1 MNSVTLLSVFTPS
14 PLLFTKDI
22 FLSIWLKRKA
32 CYLHSSDFM
41 HIRLVAQLSH
51 EGRWEE
57 WGEIWVTWWVNT
69 WWRRC
74 PWPRAR
80 SSFPEFS
87 ERLYQGDSYFS
98 PRSLGSQPP
107 FPSSQSSNKKV
118 ILFSYFWLK
127 VKKSPQMTL
136 PINSLFPISLVSFFH
151 VNVRGGRCYR
161 CVCAWVHEEKRK
173 KKRSTYLTLLN
184 TVTRITEMKK
194 KRRK

>member
-80 SSFPEFS
+80 SSFAEFS

-98 PRSLGSQPP
+98 PPSLGSQPP
-107 FPSSQSSNKKV
+107 FPSNQSSNKKV

-127 VKKSPQMTL
+127 VKKSPQMTF
-136 PINSLFPISLVSFFH
+136 PINSLFPISLVSFFLTWM
-151 VNVRGGRCYR
+151 
-161 CVCAWVHEEKRK
+161 CVEEG
-173 KKRSTYLTLLN
+173 
-184 TVTRITEMKK
+184 VIVVCV
-194 KRRK
+194 

>member
-151 VNVRGGRCYR
+151 VNVRGGRCDR
-161 CVCAWVHEEKRK
+161 CVCVWVHEEKRK
-173 KKRSTYLTLLN
+173 KKEIDLPPFTIFRLG
-184 TVTRITEMKK
+184 
-194 KRRK
+194 